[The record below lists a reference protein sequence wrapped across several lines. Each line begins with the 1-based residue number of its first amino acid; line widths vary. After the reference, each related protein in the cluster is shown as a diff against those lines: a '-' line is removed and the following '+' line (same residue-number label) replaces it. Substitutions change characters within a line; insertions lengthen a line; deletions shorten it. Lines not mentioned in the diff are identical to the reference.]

1 MTSHCPACRG
11 TASFLINESERKCCS
26 CGAVYLA
33 SGAIKTEQEITN
45 EVWIDHAWV
54 IVGPDR
60 SPISGSIA
68 RLSSGQ
74 YYFRPDYERP
84 PCTEV
89 ARYNIIKC
97 EHLREELVKSKLR
110 SLSKSIEDM
119 SLTELVKDD
128 PASS

>member
-11 TASFLINESERKCCS
+11 TASFLINESQRKCCS
-26 CGAVYLA
+26 CGAIYLA
-33 SGAIKTEQEITN
+33 SETIKTSQVIMNEI
-45 EVWIDHAWV
+45 WIDHDC
-54 IVGPDR
+54 IITKPDG
-60 SPISGSIA
+60 IKVSGSIA

-84 PCTEV
+84 PWTEV
-89 ARYNIIKC
+89 SRNNIIKC